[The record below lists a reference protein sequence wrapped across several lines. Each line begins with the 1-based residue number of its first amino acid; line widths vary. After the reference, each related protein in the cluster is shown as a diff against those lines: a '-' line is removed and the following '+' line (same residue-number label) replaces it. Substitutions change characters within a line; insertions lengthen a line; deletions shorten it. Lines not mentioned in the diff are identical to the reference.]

1 MSKNKELSINKKAH
15 LNGGGDNPIT
25 DKQIK
30 FINTLALRKHRM
42 KAGPYCY
49 LILNKDISTITGE
62 EAHFLISKLFVE

>member
-1 MSKNKELSINKKAH
+1 MKEYDARSQRKKTY

>member
-1 MSKNKELSINKKAH
+1 MSKNKELSINKKAY

-49 LILNKDISTITGE
+49 LILNKDISTLTGA
-62 EAHFLISKLFVE
+62 EAHLLISKLNAE